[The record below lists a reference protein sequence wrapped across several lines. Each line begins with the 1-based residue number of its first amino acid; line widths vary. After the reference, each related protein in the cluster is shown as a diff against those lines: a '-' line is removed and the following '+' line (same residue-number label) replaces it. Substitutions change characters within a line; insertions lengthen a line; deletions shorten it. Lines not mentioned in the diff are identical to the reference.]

1 MQSKLTLSM
10 NSKVIET
17 AKKYA
22 EKKGVSLSKLVEEY
36 FSKITAQKIT
46 KTAKS
51 VMELR
56 GILGPVPPDFD
67 FKKAVRDHVYEKH
80 VKR

>member
-1 MQSKLTLSM
+1 MVSKLTLSM

-36 FSKITAQKIT
+36 FSKITAHQIT
-46 KTAKS
+46 KTRKS
-51 VMELR
+51 LMELK
-56 GILGPVPPDFD
+56 GILGKVPPDFD
-67 FKKAVRDHVYEKH
+67 YDEERSKYLTEKY
-80 VKR
+80 K